1 MNEINTQIENIFD
14 EEIKSINHKIT
25 GVLFLELLKFKLID
39 RIFNILSEKNLKIL
53 SSSKF
58 EFKKIIE
65 EKIINV
71 RLVLTKNGISL
82 INQNIDKSTL
92 FLSIDGILNLG
103 ILLNKEKKIFNN
115 LSILPKMGI
124 CLPTNTIINLK
135 LNKNKSYFE
144 ITMLEKLDIENKKN
158 YTI

>member
-1 MNEINTQIENIFD
+1 MNEINTEIENIFD
-14 EEIKSINHKIT
+14 EEIKSINYKIT

>member
-1 MNEINTQIENIFD
+1 MNEINTQIQNIFD
-14 EEIKSINHKIT
+14 EEIKYINHKIT
-25 GVLFLELLKFKLID
+25 GVLFLELLKFKIID
-39 RIFNILSEKNLKIL
+39 RIFNILSEENLKIL

-58 EFKKIIE
+58 EFKSSIE
-65 EKIINV
+65 DKIINV
-71 RLVLTKNGISL
+71 KLILTNNGISL
-82 INQNIDKSTL
+82 INQNVAKSTL

-103 ILLNKEKKIFNN
+103 ILLNTDKKIFNN

-124 CLPTNTIINLK
+124 CLPVNTFMNLK

-144 ITMLEKLDIENKKN
+144 ITLLEKLDIENKNN

>member
-14 EEIKSINHKIT
+14 EEIKSINYKIT

-82 INQNIDKSTL
+82 INQN
-92 FLSIDGILNLG
+92 
-103 ILLNKEKKIFNN
+103 
-115 LSILPKMGI
+115 P
-124 CLPTNTIINLK
+124 
-135 LNKNKSYFE
+135 
-144 ITMLEKLDIENKKN
+144 
-158 YTI
+158 

>member
-14 EEIKSINHKIT
+14 EEIKSINYKIT